1 MGRLKRVIYLQGGST
16 LKWMLEREGGG
27 GGGTE
32 GECTVVVEGGS
43 ESDAGVQEDRQSSGC
58 EIVP

>member
-1 MGRLKRVIYLQGGST
+1 
-16 LKWMLEREGGG
+16 MLEREGGG